1 MLVIGL
7 TGGIGT
13 GKTEVAKKL
22 QELGAKLIE
31 ADKLGHLAYQPHSHP
46 WRMVTEKFGTDILG
60 ENNEVD
66 RKKLGA
72 IVFSDPS
79 ALAILNSIMQPW
91 IADMARNLI
100 VEYRKARQKVVV
112 LEAAIL
118 IEAGWDSLVDE
129 IWVTTAPEPHVVSRL
144 EKRNNFSLD
153 DIKARI
159 NSQLPEANRI
169 NRAEV
174 VIENSGD
181 LNDLSNQIETL
192 WKSRIEIKKRG

>member
-60 ENNEVD
+60 ENEEVD

-79 ALAILNSIMQPW
+79 ALVILNSIMQPW
-91 IADMARNLI
+91 IADMARELI
-100 VEYRKARQKVVV
+100 AEYRKTRQKVVV

-118 IEAGWDSLVDE
+118 IEAGWDDLVDE
-129 IWVTTAPEPHVVSRL
+129 IWVTTAPESQVVDRL
-144 EKRNNFSLD
+144 GKRNNFSVN

-159 NSQLPEANRI
+159 NSQLPEEKRT
-169 NRAEV
+169 NRAAV
-174 VIENSGD
+174 IIENSGD
-181 LNDLSNQIETL
+181 LKNLSNQIETL
-192 WKSRIEIKKRG
+192 WKSRIETKKRG

>member
-129 IWVTTAPEPHVVSRL
+129 IWVTTAPHVVSLL

>member
-13 GKTEVAKKL
+13 GKSEVAKKL
-22 QELGAKLIE
+22 QDLGAKLIE

-46 WRMVTEKFGTDILG
+46 WRLVIEKFGTDILG
-60 ENNEVD
+60 ENDEVD

-79 ALAILNSIMQPW
+79 ALATLNSIMQPC

-100 VEYRKARQKVVV
+100 KEYREKGQKVVV

-118 IEAGWDSLVDE
+118 IEAGWDELVDE
-129 IWVTTAPEPHVVSRL
+129 IWVTTAPESEVVNRL
-144 EKRNNFSLD
+144 KKRNNFSTS

-159 NSQLPEANRI
+159 ISQLSEEKRIGHAEAVI
-169 NRAEV
+169 N
-174 VIENSGD
+174 NSGD
-181 LNDLSNQIETL
+181 LDNLSNQIEIL
-192 WKSRIEIKKRG
+192 WESRVETKK